1 MFDAELY
8 TPEKT
13 TSLSLPPFRLLQ
25 LSRPTTRCKFVRQGD
40 SVHLLIYLHRHADI
54 PFLRVPAD
62 SLYRAARAF
71 IAYDKTIS

>member
-13 TSLSLPPFRLLQ
+13 TSLSLPPLRLLQ
-25 LSRPTTRCKFVRQGD
+25 LSRPTTYCKFVRQGEN
-40 SVHLLIYLHRHADI
+40 VHLLVYLNTHAEI

-62 SLYRAARAF
+62 SLYRAARSF
-71 IAYDKTIS
+71 IRNEKEL